1 MTKSEFMYECG
12 KRLIEPSIA
21 LENESIEKA
30 LIERDGEKV
39 ITLLDSEF

>member
-21 LENESIEKA
+21 LENESIEAA
-30 LIERDGEKV
+30 LLARDYEKV
-39 ITLLDSEF
+39 VSLLDNEF